1 MCDGFPTPAPPLG
14 HDRCVM
20 TIKPTTAEG
29 RVLVGTQSFSYD
41 AWDGLVYPLGLARTK
56 RIGYYARLFPVVELD
71 NTYYAVPNPTL
82 LAGWAAQAPEGFL
95 FSAKV
100 PKAITQEAKLSG
112 ESVPYALAAFLDV
125 MATLGERLG
134 PIVFQMS
141 PGFVYPRD
149 FPALEQLLPR
159 LPELGGEGMQFAIEF
174 RHPSWV
180 GAAPAEQLLRACGV
194 TWIWNDWEPT
204 EKYLQ
209 PMPRGIDEP
218 AALPVTNERF
228 AYVRLV
234 GNHDAAI
241 DQRTIT
247 IDRGADLERWADKVM
262 AFRRR
267 TNGDVYVLLNNHY
280 AGFSAEA
287 VRRLQRILGLPV
299 VSFETPPA
307 PEAAERAV
315 GGVIQPRLL

>member
-1 MCDGFPTPAPPLG
+1 
-14 HDRCVM
+14 M
-20 TIKPTTAEG
+20 TTKPEAREG
-29 RVLVGTQSFSYD
+29 RILLGTQSFSYD
-41 AWDGLVYPLGLARTK
+41 AWDGLVYPVGLARTK

-71 NTYYAVPNPTL
+71 NTYYAVPNPKL
-82 LAGWAAQAPEGFL
+82 LAGWAAQAPDGFL

-112 ESVPYALAAFLDV
+112 EAVPYALAAFLDV
-125 MATLGERLG
+125 MATLGEHLG

-149 FPALEQLLPR
+149 FPALEELLPR

-174 RHPSWV
+174 RHPSWI

-209 PMPRGIDEP
+209 TMPRGIDDPE
-218 AALPVTNERF
+218 ALTVTNERF

-234 GNHDAAI
+234 GHHAAEI

-247 IDRGADLERWADKVM
+247 IDRGEDLARWADKVM

-280 AGFSAEA
+280 AGFSAGALRE
-287 VRRLQRILGLPV
+287 LQRILGLPV
-299 VSFETPPA
+299 VSFETPPT
-307 PEAAERAV
+307 PEADEIAV
-315 GGVIQPRLL
+315 GEVDGGVIVQPRLL